1 MTYRMCIKRYANTKA
16 THRDSTDPQQQQAT
30 EYPLISKSKSTRSFR
45 DLLVRFFRSLVHLLH
60 ETDVLYTDNELI
72 DSVQAW
78 LASMSSAGLRPFRHT
93 ATTISLALQS
103 GLVDVADIL
112 DRRIAS
118 TEQQLQNAK
127 KAKNKAK
134 ATEIQ
139 RNVVEANKNRKYCAE
154 TIQSFF
160 DVIFVHRYRDIEPK
174 VRAEC
179 VEALGHWIWTL
190 PTVFLEPGYLRYLG
204 WMLSDTNAIVRQ
216 EVLRQLHKLFKR
228 DAQQLGHFLDRFR
241 PRLIEIATLDAE
253 ISVRVAAIAVI
264 DTLRSSALLEPTEI
278 DAIGILIFD
287 DEIRI
292 RKAVVNFFVACVDDA
307 LESKVEEMGGTDV
320 MDEFAGVDEDIFDTP
335 RKEWASIKCLAETL
349 AIYDVQIQQKQR
361 DEIPAGIDIAVDLLE
376 LRAPETNIARAASVL
391 YDRVPELRKWEILAG
406 YLLFDHTTS
415 TKSRSKPKAG
425 SSEAAFKKAVAPSNA
440 EETMLLSVLSAAV
453 KLNLTQASE
462 VEKGKKK
469 GHRVDAS
476 EPQEETAL
484 ELASMIPKLLN
495 KFGPVPETAAI
506 VLRLEHCLN
515 LDVFQQLR
523 QDPTKYA
530 KIVDEIATQFT
541 RHDDNGVLSEAA
553 AALLHARKYEELEE
567 VVDSQVSNLWENAI
581 TALRNSDQS
590 CELFV
595 RGNLAEAPLRDL
607 TTVLMKMSKLVTISN
622 CTDILEAEGGT
633 GASDASAIS
642 IITNI
647 VHRGKYEPQDDEDI
661 DDLEDELVSFA
672 IKTCQFY
679 FMWKVRDMSDLITK
693 EQSISDSQ
701 LDALS
706 VLRQTYRRHLIETF
720 SSRALIDQLRL
731 YSTGC
736 LCDLH
741 IMFGT
746 LRYAINRFQ
755 SSKDSAATGKKFKS
769 LVQEIEPRLVPELLS
784 IFDGAEKQ
792 YAKKAKKDK
801 TLNEPAEDEDPIA
814 DDEEESDDDDDE
826 ELSTEERFI
835 AEVKAEKAMCELA
848 GKYVN
853 CINNR
858 LLDFRGPQ
866 AGKLRLRLLRNQAK
880 LGNNY
885 KAMVAYLDETK
896 RAARKHPS
904 TKPILPIKP
913 HATTANRAPNPEPI
927 DEDNVFE
934 DEEQPEEGSKEDL
947 RRKELLEDDPI
958 DDESDGDEQ
967 RANNDEDDDVLG
979 D

>member
-1 MTYRMCIKRYANTKA
+1 MCHI
-16 THRDSTDPQQQQAT
+16 TDQSQQQAT
-30 EYPLISKSKSTRSFR
+30 EYPLISKAKSTRSFR

-72 DSVQAW
+72 DNIQAW

-118 TEQQLQNAK
+118 MEQQLQSAK

-139 RNVVEANKNRKYCAE
+139 RNIVEANKNRKYCAE

-174 VRAEC
+174 IRAEC

-253 ISVRVAAIAVI
+253 VSVRVAAIAVI
-264 DTLRSSALLEPTEI
+264 DTLRASALLEPTEI

-292 RKAVVNFFVACVDDA
+292 RKAVVGFFVACVDEA
-307 LESKVEEMGGTDV
+307 LEGKVEEMGGNDV
-320 MDEFAGVDEDIFDTP
+320 LEEFDGVDEDIFDTP
-335 RKEWASIKCLAETL
+335 RREWANIKCLAETL
-349 AIYDVQIQQKQR
+349 AIYDAQIQEKQR
-361 DEIPAGIDIAVDLLE
+361 DEPPAGIDIAVDLLE
-376 LRAPETNIARAASVL
+376 LRAPETNIARAAAVL
-391 YDRVPELRKWEILAG
+391 YDKVPEIRKWEILAG

-415 TKSRSKPKAG
+415 SKSRAKSKG
-425 SSEAAFKKAVAPSNA
+425 SSSETAFKKAVAPTNA

-453 KLNLTQASE
+453 KLTLTQASE

-469 GHRVDAS
+469 GHRADAS

-484 ELASMIPKLLN
+484 ELASTIPKLLN
-495 KFGPVPETAAI
+495 KFGALPETAAI
-506 VLRLEHCLN
+506 VLRLEHCLD
-515 LDVFQQLR
+515 LEVFQQLR
-523 QDPTKYA
+523 QDSSKYA
-530 KIVDEIATQFT
+530 KMLDEIATQFT
-541 RHDDNGVLSEAA
+541 RHDDNSVLSEAA

-567 VVDSQVSNLWENAI
+567 IVDSKVANLWENSI
-581 TALRNSDQS
+581 TALRNSDSS

-595 RGNLAEAPLRDL
+595 RGNLPEAPLRDL

-622 CTDILEAEGGT
+622 CTDTLEAEGGT

-642 IITNI
+642 IVANI

-679 FMWKVRDMSDLITK
+679 FMWKVRDLSDLITK
-693 EQSISDSQ
+693 NRSVSDAQ
-701 LDALS
+701 LDSLS

-731 YSTGC
+731 YATGC

-746 LRYAINRFQ
+746 LRYAIQRYQ
-755 SSKDSAATGKKFKS
+755 STKENGSGTKFKS
-769 LVQEIEPRLVPELLS
+769 LVQEIEPGLVPELLS

-814 DDEEESDDDDDE
+814 DDEDESDDEEDE
-826 ELSTEERFI
+826 ELSAEDRYI

-896 RAARKHPS
+896 RTARKHPS
-904 TKPILPIKP
+904 TKPVLPIKP
-913 HATTANRAPNPEPI
+913 RARTPEPV
-927 DEDNVFE
+927 DEDVFE
-934 DEEQPEEGSKEDL
+934 EEAAPEEGSREDL
-947 RRKELLEDDPI
+947 RRRELLEDDPI
-958 DDESDGDEQ
+958 DDDSDGEEAPQ
-967 RANNDEDDDVLG
+967 ANNDDDDVIG